1 MELVSEL
8 ISCQFAFF
16 ELQLLTV
23 FVVCWCIVC
32 TACFY
37 AFLRFFS

>member
-16 ELQLLTV
+16 ELQLLT
-23 FVVCWCIVC
+23 
-32 TACFY
+32 CF
-37 AFLRFFS
+37 LS